1 MFGEKWYFRNSSPFH
16 PGENR
21 LTVQLPAN
29 LPAGQYYLRMGK
41 QHRAFVKK

>member
-1 MFGEKWYFRNSSPFH
+1 MVLQEQQPVS

-41 QHRAFVKK
+41 RHRAFVKK